1 MGVYLWTL
9 LSYSDLVS
17 KATDEWNPRTD
28 TIAELNSMAESYH
41 TSLSWHLTTR
51 VAINSVQ
58 YDTIDGISYY
68 QYWAGTR
75 RIWYREWNWYRSL
88 FNN

>member
-17 KATDEWNPRTD
+17 MATDEWNPRTD
-28 TIAELNSMAESYH
+28 TIVELNSMTEKYH

-51 VAINSVQ
+51 TGVNSQQ
-58 YDTIDGISYY
+58 YDTIDGISYT
-68 QYWAGTR
+68 QSWVGTW

>member
-28 TIAELNSMAESYH
+28 TIAELNSMTENYH

-51 VAINSVQ
+51 TGLNSQQ
-58 YDTIDGISYY
+58 YDTIDGISDT
-68 QYWAGTR
+68 QYGVWTY